1 MKLLALDAATEACS
15 AAVLEDGAV
24 LERYELAPR
33 RHAALILPM
42 IEDVLA
48 EAGLVVAQL
57 DAIAVGRGPG
67 AFTGVRIAI
76 GIAQGIAFAADLPV
90 VPVSTLA
97 ALALGAA
104 RETQNIT
111 TGIAAALD
119 ARMGEVYWGTYAVA
133 GGTVER
139 VGEERVCAP
148 ETVTAPPGEWFGA
161 GSGWSRY
168 PAVLSRRLAVGGWQ
182 GECYPRAGDVARLAA
197 DPCRRGEWVAAERA
211 LPVYLR
217 NEVVSRPDVTSR

>member
-1 MKLLALDAATEACS
+1 MKLLALDTATEACS
-15 AAVLEDGAV
+15 AAVLADGDV

-33 RHAALILPM
+33 RHAVLILPM

-48 EAGLVVAQL
+48 DAGLVVAQL

-67 AFTGVRIAI
+67 AFTGARIAV

-97 ALALGAA
+97 ALALGVA
-104 RETQNIT
+104 RETKNI

-133 GGTVER
+133 GGMVER

-148 ETVTAPPGEWFGA
+148 EVATAPPGEWFGA

-168 PAVLSRRLAVGGWQ
+168 PAVLSRRLVVGGWQ

-197 DPCRRGEWVAAERA
+197 DPRRLGEWVAAERA